1 MREEVFGPVML
12 LCRVM
17 NEHEAVKVANGT
29 GFGLSSSVFSRDHAK
44 ARRIADR
51 LQSGMTAINEFG
63 GMTYMAQDLTF
74 GGVKQSGFGRLN
86 GRDGLRACCN
96 VKAVLD
102 DRLPL
107 HFPNKLFPVG
117 GKDFDRIKGAVRL
130 VYGRG
135 LERKLAGVK
144 DLVRSIWSGRAR

>member
-1 MREEVFGPVML
+1 
-12 LCRVM
+12 
-17 NEHEAVKVANGT
+17 
-29 GFGLSSSVFSRDHAK
+29 
-44 ARRIADR
+44 
-51 LQSGMTAINEFG
+51 MTAINEFG

-74 GGVKQSGFGRLN
+74 GGVKGSGFGRLN
-86 GRDGLRACCN
+86 GRDGLRACTN

-117 GKDFDRIKGAVRL
+117 DGDFDRIKGAVKM

-135 LERKLAGVK
+135 L
-144 DLVRSIWSGRAR
+144 RARLQGAAELARALLGSQR